1 MNQKKIGI
9 PLEGFAE
16 FSRRA
21 AAEGAVLLKND
32 DMVLPIKSGENVS
45 LFGRIQKNYYRSG
58 TGSGGC
64 VNVSYTTNL
73 LDGLRSKKDIHVNE
87 ELAAVYEN
95 WLQDNPFDD
104 GGGVWAGE
112 PWNQKEM
119 PLSTE
124 LVKSAREQSE
134 KAIVVIGRTA
144 GEDKDNAD
152 APGSYRLTKEEEE
165 MLKAVT
171 GYFEQVAVVLNVSNI
186 IDMSWMDS
194 AGFKYPVKCVIY
206 AWQGGME
213 GGNAI
218 ADVLAGEVTPSGKL
232 TDTIAYSIEDYP
244 STKNYGGEI
253 KNIYQEDIYVGY
265 RYFET
270 FCPEKVHFEF
280 GCGLSYTDFSVT
292 TLKAEKVRENNK
304 DCIVLQV
311 KVRNEGEIYSGK
323 EVVEVY
329 YEAPQGRLGRP
340 VRALGAFGKTG
351 LLKPKEEEIL
361 TIKMPAAVMAAYDD
375 GGVTGNPFCYVL
387 EAGEYRIYAG
397 NSLRNA
403 ALVQIDGKDGYV
415 LEKLAVTERLKQAS
429 APVEDFTRMKP
440 GKKKEDGSY
449 EIAYEKV
456 PKLTISMEER
466 IKSNLPKE
474 IKYAGDKGYH
484 LKDVAENKVTM
495 EEFLS
500 QLSNEDLAALVRGEG
515 MCHPLVTPG
524 TASAF
529 GGVTDRLLHF
539 GIPLACTSD
548 GPSGIRMDGGYKA
561 TQVPIGTLLA
571 ATWNTKLVEELY
583 VMEGRELL
591 SNSIDMLLGPGLNI
605 RRSPLNGR
613 NFEYFS
619 EDPLITGKFAG
630 AVVRGIMKGG
640 SNATLKHFAC
650 NNQEKFRSK
659 VDAVVSERALREIY
673 LKGFEIAVK
682 EGGANGIMTSYNPIN
697 GHWSASNYDLNTTIL
712 REEWGFQGIVMTD
725 WWAIMNDVVSGS
737 ASGKPADRKNTH
749 FMVKAQND
757 LYMVVSNFGAEV
769 NAYRDLTEE
778 ALKEGILTRG
788 ELQRCAGNICEFII
802 KAPVFK
808 REESFTEEAVF
819 VAATSFDKDAD
830 NIINSDDTFVSVQ
843 ESTQSLVKV
852 KEAGI
857 YRLMVNVRSFGS
869 DLAQTSCSLL
879 LNDTQIATIQTGGT
893 DGQWVR
899 QKLVK
904 AELKQGFYCLE
915 LKGLKQGME
924 IEWVEFKRIS

>member
-1 MNQKKIGI
+1 MSQKETGI

-16 FSRRA
+16 FSRKA
-21 AAEGAVLLKND
+21 AAEGAVLLKNE
-32 DMVLPIKSGENVS
+32 DMVLPIKSGERVS
-45 LFGRIQKNYYRSG
+45 VFGRIQKNYYRSG
-58 TGSGGC
+58 TGSGGS
-64 VNVSYTTNL
+64 VNVAYTTNL
-73 LDGLRSKKDIHVNE
+73 LDGLRSRKDIQVNE
-87 ELAAVYEN
+87 ELAAVYES
-95 WLQDNPFDD
+95 WIKENPFDN

-119 PLSTE
+119 PLSAE
-124 LVKSAREQSE
+124 LVKSAREKSD
-134 KAIVVIGRTA
+134 KAVVVIGRTA

-152 APGSYRLTKEEEE
+152 APGSYRLTEEEE
-165 MLKAVT
+165 KMLEAVT

-186 IDMSWMDS
+186 IDMNWLD
-194 AGFKYPVKCVIY
+194 AGDYKYPIKCVLY

-213 GGNAI
+213 GGNAV
-218 ADVLAGEVTPSGKL
+218 ADVLTGEVTPSGKL

-244 STKNYGGEI
+244 STKNYGGED
-253 KNIYQEDIYVGY
+253 KNLYQEDIYVGY

-280 GCGLSYTDFSVT
+280 GYGLSYTGFSVT
-292 TLKAEKVRENNK
+292 SLKAETAREKNG
-304 DCIVLQV
+304 DYIVIQAR
-311 KVRNEGEIYSGK
+311 VRNEGEIYSGK

-329 YEAPQGRLGRP
+329 YEAPQGKLGRP
-340 VRALGAFGKTG
+340 VRALGAFEKTG
-351 LLKPKEEEIL
+351 LLKPKEEETL
-361 TIKMPAAVMAAYDD
+361 TIKMPVSVMAAYDD

-397 NSLRNA
+397 NSIRNA
-403 ALVQIDGKDGYV
+403 ALVLVDGKGGYV
-415 LEKLAVTERLKQAS
+415 LEELAVTERLKQAS
-429 APVEDFTRMKP
+429 APVEDFTRIKP
-440 GKKKEDGSY
+440 GKKKEDGTY
-449 EIAYEKV
+449 EITYEKV
-456 PKLTISMEER
+456 PKLSVSMEER
-466 IKSNLPKE
+466 IKENLPE
-474 IKYAGDKGYH
+474 DIEYAGDKGYL
-484 LKDVAENKVTM
+484 LKDVAENKVTL

-571 ATWNTKLVEELY
+571 ATWNTKLIEELY
-583 VMEGRELL
+583 VMEGKELL

-619 EDPLITGKFAG
+619 EDPLITGRFAS
-630 AVVRGIMKGG
+630 AVVKGIMKGG

-650 NNQEKFRSK
+650 NNQEKFRSR

-682 EGGANGIMTSYNPIN
+682 EGSANGIMTSYNPIN

-737 ASGKPADRKNTH
+737 LSGKPADRKNTH

-778 ALKEGILTRG
+778 ALKEGTLTRG
-788 ELQRCAGNICEFII
+788 ELQRCAKNICEFII

-808 REESFTEEAVF
+808 REESFMEETVSVAASHGKEAVNTI
-819 VAATSFDKDAD
+819 AGE
-830 NIINSDDTFVSVQ
+830 DTFLPVQ
-843 ESTQSLVKV
+843 EGTQKLVRV

-857 YRLMVNVRSFGS
+857 YRLLVNVRSFGS
-869 DLAQTSCSLL
+869 ELAQTSCSLL

-893 DGQWVR
+893 EGQWVK

-904 AELKQGFYCLE
+904 IELKEGVYCLE
-915 LKGLKQGME
+915 LKDLKQGME
-924 IEWVEFKRIS
+924 IEWVEFKKLS